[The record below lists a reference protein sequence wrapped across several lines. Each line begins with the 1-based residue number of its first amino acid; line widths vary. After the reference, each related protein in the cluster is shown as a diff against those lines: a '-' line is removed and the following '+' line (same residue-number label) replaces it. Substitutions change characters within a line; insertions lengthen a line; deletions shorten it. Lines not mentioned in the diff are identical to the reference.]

1 MKKIWNDR
9 RGLASVEATIMLA
22 TLGIALAAAGY
33 VVGPAVKA
41 YSDRLAGAVH
51 EARCL
56 AKGDPAQDFPTC
68 SQSAP

>member
-1 MKKIWNDR
+1 
-9 RGLASVEATIMLA
+9 MLA